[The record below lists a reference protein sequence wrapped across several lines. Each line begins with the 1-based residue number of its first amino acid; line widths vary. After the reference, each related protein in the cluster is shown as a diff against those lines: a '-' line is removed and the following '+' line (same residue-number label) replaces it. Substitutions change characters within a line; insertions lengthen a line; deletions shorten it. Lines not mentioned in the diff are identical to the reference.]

1 MKQFTRIEPT
11 TVQTVGLQ
19 YKRQV
24 VIKNFRDDDGVV
36 HEFTT
41 MYSEGSRA
49 GAVVALTSDNQVI
62 TTYQFRP
69 GMERWLYE
77 LPGGG
82 FKSGETDQ
90 EAAVRE
96 LREETGYKPGH
107 IEYLGESCG
116 DAYNNV
122 TFHYF
127 FATDC
132 VPDDNG
138 QELDQEEKDQGAA
151 VQLISIDEL
160 IANAK
165 TAGMTDPRAVLMAY
179 EKLRE
184 LQKTPINEPAE
195 EGKV

>member
-24 VIKNFRDDDGVV
+24 VIKNFRDDNGIV

-49 GAVVALTSDNQVI
+49 GAVVALTPDNKVI

-82 FKSGETDQ
+82 FKDDETNQ

-96 LREETGYKPGH
+96 LREETGYRPGH

-127 FATDC
+127 LATDC
-132 VPDDNG
+132 VLDDNG
-138 QELDQEEKDQGAA
+138 SELDKEEEEQGAE
-151 VQLISIDEL
+151 VRLISIDEL

-179 EKLRE
+179 EKLKEFSGR
-184 LQKTPINEPAE
+184 PEPL
-195 EGKV
+195 KQ